1 MSSKHK
7 SHSLDKECLCPK
19 CHLRF
24 VCFTEERV
32 FSDPIYQGLFE
43 ALMAQG
49 KSREKALDEV
59 TAEIKFRMN
68 NPIEIGGG
76 SNGTMYP
83 LPTTIPA
90 ITPNIQPDV
99 QPWIVISEYSD
110 TVNDKGEVQ
119 VNYTMYDG
127 KEVSWLCK

>member
-19 CHLRF
+19 CPLRF

-49 KSREKALDEV
+49 KSREEALDEV

-68 NPIEIGGG
+68 RPIEIGGG
-76 SNGTMYP
+76 NGTIYP
-83 LPTTIPA
+83 LPTTTPA

-119 VNYTMYDG
+119 VNYTMHDG